1 MRCLPTVSSPV
12 VSEISGSNAW
22 WAGLVNVIAVAATAA
37 AAAAA
42 TATNGRSSNS
52 TAASTNWVAACS
64 E

>member
-22 WAGLVNVIAVAATAA
+22 WAGLVNVIAVAATAV
-37 AAAAA
+37 AAA

-52 TAASTNWVAACS
+52 TAASTSWVAACS